1 MKEIWIGILKGLSKY
16 NNRLCWIFPF
26 LMSTLAIILIAT
38 AAGSLLSL
46 LLAAILAMSARP
58 NWIPVLVSYAVGALL
73 GASLLEVLP
82 EAVEMGGDIN
92 AVAKAMLAGILLF
105 FLLEKL
111 VLWRHCHNEVCEAHG
126 SPVANHHDHG
136 RSGLMITVGDTFH
149 NFVDGIIIA
158 GAFLVDF
165 RLGVVTSLAI
175 IAHEIPQEIGDF
187 LILLHSGYT
196 RTQALLLNFM
206 TGVATMIGALV
217 GYFALSMLQGWTPI
231 LLGLAGASML
241 YVALSDLLPGLHKRA
256 EIGETILQLV
266 LIGMG
271 IGSVGLVGFL
281 IGNGH

>member
-1 MKEIWIGILKGLSKY
+1 
-16 NNRLCWIFPF
+16 
-26 LMSTLAIILIAT
+26 MSTLAVILIAT

-46 LLAAILAMSARP
+46 LLAAILALSARP
-58 NWIPVLVSYAVGALL
+58 HWVPVLVSYAIGALL

-82 EAVEMGGDIN
+82 EALEMGGDIHT
-92 AVAKAMLAGILLF
+92 VTKALLAGILMF

-111 VLWRHCHNEVCEAHG
+111 VLWRHCHDEVCGVHG
-126 SPVANHHDHG
+126 SPAPKQHDHG

-165 RLGVVTSLAI
+165 RLGVVTALAI

-196 RTQALLLNFM
+196 RTQALLLNFL
-206 TGVATMIGALV
+206 TGVATLVGALV
-217 GYFALSMLQGWTPI
+217 GYYALSMLEGWTPV

-241 YVALSDLLPGLHKRA
+241 YVAMSDLIPGLHKRA
-256 EIGETILQLV
+256 EIGATLQQLV

-271 IGSVGLVGFL
+271 IGSVGLVGYL

>member
-1 MKEIWIGILKGLSKY
+1 M
-16 NNRLCWIFPF
+16 P
-26 LMSTLAIILIAT
+26 TLAIILVAT

-46 LLAAILAMSARP
+46 LLAAVLALSARP
-58 NWIPVLVSYAVGALL
+58 SWVPVLVSYAIGALL

-82 EAVEMGGDIN
+82 EAVEMGGDIET
-92 AVAKAMLAGILLF
+92 VAKALLVGILLF

-111 VLWRHCHNEVCEAHG
+111 VLWRHCHDEICEAHG
-126 SPVANHHDHG
+126 SHGHGHGYDHG

-158 GAFLVDF
+158 GAFLADF
-165 RLGVVTSLAI
+165 RLGVVTALAI

-196 RTQALLLNFM
+196 RSRALLLNFL
-206 TGVATMIGALV
+206 TGVATLVGALV
-217 GYFALSMLQGWTPI
+217 GYYALSMLEGSTPV

-241 YVALSDLLPGLHKRA
+241 YVALSDLIPGLHKRA
-256 EIGETILQLV
+256 EIGATLQQLV
-266 LIGMG
+266 LIGLG
-271 IGSVGLVGFL
+271 IGSVALVGHL

>member
-1 MKEIWIGILKGLSKY
+1 
-16 NNRLCWIFPF
+16 
-26 LMSTLAIILIAT
+26 MSPLAVILIAT

-46 LLAAILAMSARP
+46 LLAAIVALSARP
-58 NWIPVLVSYAVGALL
+58 TWVPVLVSYAIGALL

-82 EAVEMGGDIN
+82 EAVEMGGDIHT
-92 AVAKAMLAGILLF
+92 VATALLGGILLF

-111 VLWRHCHNEVCEAHG
+111 VLWRHCHDVVCEAHG
-126 SPVANHHDHG
+126 SPAPPMHDHG

-158 GAFLVDF
+158 GAFLADF
-165 RLGVVTSLAI
+165 RLGVVTALAI

-196 RTQALLLNFM
+196 RTQALLLNFL

-217 GYFALSMLQGWTPI
+217 GYYALSMLQGWTPV
-231 LLGLAGASML
+231 LLGLAAASML
-241 YVALSDLLPGLHKRA
+241 YVALSDLIPGLHKRA
-256 EIGETILQLV
+256 KIGETLQQLV

-271 IGSVGLVGFL
+271 IGSVGL
-281 IGNGH
+281 IGYVIANGH

>member
-1 MKEIWIGILKGLSKY
+1 
-16 NNRLCWIFPF
+16 
-26 LMSTLAIILIAT
+26 MSILAIILIAT

-46 LLAAILAMSARP
+46 LLAAIVALSAKP
-58 NWIPVLVSYAVGALL
+58 HWVPVLVSYAIGALL

-82 EAVEMGGDIN
+82 EAVKMGGDIET
-92 AVAKAMLAGILLF
+92 VAKALLGGILLF

-111 VLWRHCHNEVCEAHG
+111 VLWRHCHDEVCEAHG
-126 SPVANHHDHG
+126 AIADSHHHDHG

-158 GAFLVDF
+158 GAFLADF

-196 RTQALLLNFM
+196 RTQALLLNFL

-217 GYFALSMLQGWTPI
+217 GYYALSILDGWTPV
-231 LLGLAGASML
+231 LLGVGGASML
-241 YVALSDLLPGLHKRA
+241 YVALSDLIPGLHKRA
-256 EIGETILQLV
+256 EIGATLQQLV

-271 IGSVGLVGFL
+271 VGSVGLAGHF

>member
-1 MKEIWIGILKGLSKY
+1 
-16 NNRLCWIFPF
+16 
-26 LMSTLAIILIAT
+26 MSTLAIILIAT

-46 LLAAILAMSARP
+46 LLAAILALSAKP
-58 NWIPVLVSYAVGALL
+58 SWVPVLVSYAIGALL

-82 EAVEMGGDIN
+82 EAVEMGGDIKT
-92 AVAKAMLAGILLF
+92 VAQALLGGILLF

-111 VLWRHCHNEVCEAHG
+111 VLWRHCHDEVCEAHG
-126 SPVANHHDHG
+126 SHGHDQHDHG

-165 RLGVVTSLAI
+165 RLGMVTTLAI

-196 RTQALLLNFM
+196 RTQALLLNFL
-206 TGVATMIGALV
+206 TGVATLIGALV
-217 GYFALSMLQGWTPI
+217 GYYALSMLGGFMPV
-231 LLGLAGASML
+231 LLGVAAASML
-241 YVALSDLLPGLHKRA
+241 YVALSDLIPGLHKRA
-256 EIGETILQLV
+256 EIRSTLQQLV

-271 IGSVGLVGFL
+271 IASVGLVGFF
-281 IGNGH
+281 IGDGH

>member
-1 MKEIWIGILKGLSKY
+1 MSIL
-16 NNRLCWIFPF
+16 
-26 LMSTLAIILIAT
+26 AVILIAT

-46 LLAAILAMSARP
+46 LLAAVLALSARP
-58 NWIPVLVSYAVGALL
+58 SWVPVLVSYAIGALL

-82 EAVEMGGDIN
+82 EAVEMGGDIGT
-92 AVAKAMLAGILLF
+92 VAKALLGGILLF

-111 VLWRHCHNEVCEAHG
+111 VLWRHCHEEVCEAHG
-126 SPVANHHDHG
+126 SHAHGQGHDHG

-158 GAFLVDF
+158 GAFLADF
-165 RLGVVTSLAI
+165 RLGVVTALAI

-187 LILLHSGYT
+187 LILLHSGYSRT
-196 RTQALLLNFM
+196 RALLLNLL

-217 GYFALSMLQGWTPI
+217 GYYALSMLEGWTPV

-241 YVALSDLLPGLHKRA
+241 YVALSDLIPGLHKRA
-256 EIGETILQLV
+256 EIRATLQQLV
-266 LIGMG
+266 LIGLG
-271 IGSVGLVGFL
+271 IGSVALVGHL

>member
-1 MKEIWIGILKGLSKY
+1 
-16 NNRLCWIFPF
+16 
-26 LMSTLAIILIAT
+26 MSTLATILLVT

-46 LLAAILAMSARP
+46 LLAAVLAFSAKP
-58 NWIPVLVSYAVGALL
+58 NWVPVLVSYAIGALL
-73 GASLLEVLP
+73 GAALLEVLP
-82 EAVEMGGDIN
+82 EAVEMGGDIH
-92 AVAKAMLAGILLF
+92 VVSQSLLAGILLF

-111 VLWRHCHNEVCEAHG
+111 VLWRHCHHEVCEVH
-126 SPVANHHDHG
+126 STPVHKPEQHDHG

-165 RLGVVTSLAI
+165 RLGMVTALAI

-196 RTQALLLNFM
+196 RTQALLLNFL
-206 TGVATMIGALV
+206 TGVATLVGALV
-217 GYFALSMLQGWTPI
+217 GYFALRELQSWMPA

-241 YVALSDLLPGLHKRA
+241 YVAMSDLIPGLHKRA
-256 EIGETILQLV
+256 EIKSTLQQLV
-266 LIGMG
+266 LIAMG
-271 IGSVGLVGFL
+271 ISSVGLVGYF